1 MMKTTNKGQPHFYG
15 GQAVMEGVMMRGK
28 AVYAMAVRKP
38 NGDISVVTRPIKDP
52 AQKRPWLKLPIVR
65 GIGAFVAALVI
76 GMKTLTES
84 AEIATDGEPEE
95 ELSRF
100 ESFLKDKLGDKVN
113 DILIQVSVVLAIAFS
128 VLLFVLLPLWIG
140 SGLNFLV
147 AGHPSLLGIIEGLA
161 RLSIF
166 LIYVLLISRSKE
178 IRRVF
183 QYHGAE
189 HKVINGHE
197 QGAELTVDNIQNYS
211 RLHNRCG
218 TSFLLIVM
226 FISILVFAFVRTPDP
241 WLRLVSRLVLIPVVA
256 GISFEVIR
264 WAGRSQNILVKII
277 SFPGLCLQRITTA
290 EPDALQVETAI
301 TALQT
306 VLEAES
312 TGNIIEESRID
323 IICEPSEAFVSDEY
337 VSAIGKSFGDT

>member
-1 MMKTTNKGQPHFYG
+1 MKIMNKEQPHFYG

-28 AVYAMAVRKP
+28 TVYSMAVRKP
-38 NGDISVVTRPIKDP
+38 NGEITVVTRPIKDP
-52 AQKRPWLKLPIVR
+52 AKKRPWLKLPVIR
-65 GIGAFVAALVI
+65 GIAAFVSALVI

-100 ESFLKDKLGDKVN
+100 ESFLKDKFGDKVN
-113 DILIQVSVVLAIAFS
+113 DILIQVSVVLAVALA

-147 AGHPSLLGIIEGLA
+147 AGHPSLLGVIEGFA

-166 LIYVLLISRSKE
+166 FIYVLLISRSKE

-197 QGAELTVDNIQNYS
+197 QGVELTVDNVQAHS

-241 WLRLVSRLVLIPVVA
+241 WMRLASRLVLIPVIA
-256 GISFEVIR
+256 GLSYEVIR
-264 WAGRSQNILVKII
+264 WAGRSQSALVKVI
-277 SFPGLCLQRITTA
+277 SFPGLCLQRITTG
-290 EPDALQVETAI
+290 EPDAPQIETAI
-301 TALQT
+301 TALKT

-312 TGNIIEESRID
+312 TGEAADESGCD
-323 IICEPSEAFVSDEY
+323 IAGGFS
-337 VSAIGKSFGDT
+337 GDT